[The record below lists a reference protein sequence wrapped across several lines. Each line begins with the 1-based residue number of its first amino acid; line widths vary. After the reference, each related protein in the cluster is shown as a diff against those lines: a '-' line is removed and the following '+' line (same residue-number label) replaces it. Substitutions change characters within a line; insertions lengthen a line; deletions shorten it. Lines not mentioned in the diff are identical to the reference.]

1 MIDRELDILVAEW
14 RRLGAGFSIAPG
26 DGLPGLEELMI
37 RTVRAAPHMSR
48 LFDLAATWLHRYGE
62 AVARSR
68 LIRLLPSLSDEE
80 LATMGFLLEIAQ
92 QGTHPARF
100 ASIIAKCRPV
110 RPARP
115 LFEVERRTP
124 ELVARCERRASDLSR
139 RWGVWCEPF
148 ELRHALIH
156 PPEWVL
162 RHNPSL
168 RTRLDFRG
176 DMRAAAIAALEH
188 DPGAGE
194 SEVALARAAGGSRS
208 QVRAALD
215 NLELTGR
222 VRRIKDTASR
232 RTRIVLCPPPGDA
245 TLGA

>member
-1 MIDRELDILVAEW
+1 MNPDLDSLISEW
-14 RRLGAGFSIAPG
+14 TRLGVGFDARSASSSRTIEEMVLDSVRIAPAS
-26 DGLPGLEELMI
+26 P
-37 RTVRAAPHMSR
+37 R
-48 LFDLAATWLHRYGE
+48 LFDLVATWLNRYGE

-68 LIRLLPSLSDEE
+68 LIRVLPSLTDEE
-80 LATMGFLLEIAQ
+80 LATMGFLLDIAQ
-92 QGTHPARF
+92 QGTHPPRF

-124 ELVARCERRASDLSR
+124 ELIARCERRASDISR

-168 RTRLDFRG
+168 RTRLDLRG
-176 DMRAAAIAALEH
+176 DMRAAALAALEH

-222 VRRIKDTASR
+222 VRRIKDTATR
-232 RTRIVLCPPPGDA
+232 RTRIVLCELPGQAPPGS
-245 TLGA
+245 